1 MNLLDII
8 IIVMMV
14 FLVVKGLFRGFV
26 REVASLGGIILGI
39 WAASQFYPQLT
50 GYVRSLLPNSFFL
63 PLISF
68 AAIFALVLL
77 LCNVLGWGLK
87 MLLKKAFLGWA
98 DKVLGTVLALAKGVI
113 IMYLIIVLLTFFL
126 PGKTPLI
133 AQSRLAP
140 LVISSYQSMVRL
152 ISPEHYQRLKK
163 KLMGQKDDIG
173 GILSGKP
180 KEGAE
185 KDGKR

>member
-8 IIVMMV
+8 IIVLVV

-26 REVASLGGIILGI
+26 REAASLGGIILGI
-39 WAASQFYPQLT
+39 WAASQFYPQLM
-50 GYVRSLLPNSFFL
+50 GYLRPLLPNSLFL

-77 LCNVLGWGLK
+77 LCNLLGWGLK
-87 MLLKKAFLGWA
+87 KLLKKAFLGWA
-98 DKVLGTVLALAKGVI
+98 DKVLGTFLALVKGVI
-113 IMYLIIVLLTFFL
+113 IIYLIIVLLTFFL
-126 PGKTPLI
+126 PAKTPLI

-163 KLMGQKDDIG
+163 KLLGQKDFG
-173 GILSGKP
+173 GILSGEP
-180 KEGAE
+180 KKGAE